1 MAASAENV
9 NINTDT
15 PLYQDNDAESED
27 SKSPVSVQNG
37 QWQTYMSDRT
47 PLAQKRTWKKRDPV
61 SIERSNL
68 VNICKLVVKELIES
82 SLKFGRQLD
91 SDSVPLQHFF
101 IVLEHVLRHGL
112 KPKRG
117 ILGPKKEL
125 WDLFQMVE
133 KWSYEAQDI
142 TASVRD
148 LPTVKTHIGRA
159 RAWLRLAL
167 MQKKLADYFRLLI
180 ERRDDL
186 LTEFYESGALMLADE
201 AIVIMGLLVG
211 LNVIDCNLCVKEEDL
226 DSQMGVID
234 FSLYLR
240 NAGGDTSPDDS
251 PEQSDMTTVLD
262 QKNYIEELN
271 RHLNA
276 TVTNLQAKMET
287 LTTTNALM
295 KEDLAIA
302 KNSILHLQ
310 EDNDRL
316 RKDKGLPTQQ
326 QQEQLDKEAKKASRI
341 SVIGCEEEMQDLKRQ
356 LEEESAH
363 RKQVEKELELQI
375 QMKAESEM
383 AAKLLEKDIHEKQDT
398 IISLRQQLDDIKV
411 INLEM
416 YRKLQECESSLKQK
430 TELIARL
437 EDKAAEMAET
447 IRNLESKYEECVIQ
461 KEAAK
466 ETAQRLSDKI
476 SDGELYSSTIETDLK
491 IEREWRQSLQEALV
505 KDREINAECQQ
516 KIAELRKQQE
526 EYNILK
532 GAHMQLIS
540 TVENQERTLE
550 ELGAHLSESKLK
562 MADLRDV
569 SKSLRDAQWA
579 PDKEATNC
587 RLCEKEFSISRR
599 RHHCR
604 HCGNIFCHSCSDN
617 TMPLPSSARPV
628 RVCDTC
634 HTQLL
639 QRYSNSEN

>member
-1 MAASAENV
+1 MVVIEMAGAE
-9 NINTDT
+9 DT
-15 PLYQDNDAESED
+15 IYLCNFR
-27 SKSPVSVQNG
+27 VSVDGDWLCLKELAEGGNTVGTTKVERSASTSPGSPPPSGAYIQVPSG
-37 QWQTYMSDRT
+37 SSLHTV
-47 PLAQKRTWKKRDPV
+47 PLSEPLMLTKTDSAFDGSHSSESPPTAPPDLANEGGAMGGPLSVLPGLPPGLFAPYVPLTCERDPV

-82 SLKFGRQLD
+82 SLKFGRMLD

-125 WDLFQMVE
+125 WDLFQLVE

-142 TASVRD
+142 TASVRN

-186 LTEFYESGALMLADE
+186 LTEFYEPGALMLADE
-201 AIVIMGLLVG
+201 SIVIMGLLVG

-240 NAGGDTSPDDS
+240 NSGADSSPDDV
-251 PEQSDMTTVLD
+251 PEQTDMTKVLD

-276 TVTNLQAKMET
+276 TVTNLQAKMEA

-302 KNSILHLQ
+302 KNSIIHLQ

-326 QQEQLDKEAKKASRI
+326 QQEEIEREWSPRRTFDHVMSPSYSKGSTGKEFTAMRANRI

-363 RKQVEKELELQI
+363 RKQVERELELQI

-398 IISLRQQLDDIKV
+398 IVSLRRQLDDIKV

-430 TELIARL
+430 TELIGRL
-437 EDKAAEMAET
+437 EAKAAEMAET
-447 IRNLESKYEECVIQ
+447 IRNLESQYVFKGTQSSC
-461 KEAAK
+461 
-466 ETAQRLSDKI
+466 ETSEPGQR
-476 SDGELYSSTIETDLK
+476 T
-491 IEREWRQSLQEALV
+491 R
-505 KDREINAECQQ
+505 
-516 KIAELRKQQE
+516 
-526 EYNILK
+526 
-532 GAHMQLIS
+532 
-540 TVENQERTLE
+540 
-550 ELGAHLSESKLK
+550 
-562 MADLRDV
+562 
-569 SKSLRDAQWA
+569 SKSYYEPPTCSVD
-579 PDKEATNC
+579 DKEFAEGKGQESGVGKSASMSEIEAKATGS
-587 RLCEKEFSISRR
+587 L
-599 RHHCR
+599 
-604 HCGNIFCHSCSDN
+604 
-617 TMPLPSSARPV
+617 
-628 RVCDTC
+628 
-634 HTQLL
+634 
-639 QRYSNSEN
+639 

>member
-1 MAASAENV
+1 MAASADSV
-9 NINTDT
+9 NTNTDT
-15 PLYQDNDAESED
+15 PTSQDISFENDGP
-27 SKSPVSVQNG
+27 KSPVSLQSG
-37 QWQTYMSDRT
+37 QWQTYVSDKT
-47 PLAQKRTWKKRDPV
+47 PVSQKKTWKKRDPV

-82 SLKFGRQLD
+82 SLKFGRMLD

-186 LTEFYESGALMLADE
+186 LTEFYEPGALMLADE

-240 NAGGDTSPDDS
+240 NAGGEASPDDS
-251 PEQSDMTTVLD
+251 PEQTDMTTVLD

-276 TVTNLQAKMET
+276 TVTDLQAKMET

-326 QQEQLDKEAKKASRI
+326 QQEQLDREAKKASRI
-341 SVIGCEEEMQDLKRQ
+341 SVIGCEEEMQDLKQQ

-363 RKQVEKELELQI
+363 RKQVERELELQI

-398 IISLRQQLDDIKV
+398 IISLRRQLDDIKV

-416 YRKLQECESSLKQK
+416 YKKLQECEQEIFEKGMMVERLQEK
-430 TELIARL
+430 T
-437 EDKAAEMAET
+437 
-447 IRNLESKYEECVIQ
+447 S
-461 KEAAK
+461 
-466 ETAQRLSDKI
+466 KI
-476 SDGELYSSTIETDLK
+476 SSMLINLQNSEALSFHSSST
-491 IEREWRQSLQEALV
+491 SHA
-505 KDREINAECQQ
+505 QQ
-516 KIAELRKQQE
+516 K
-526 EYNILK
+526 
-532 GAHMQLIS
+532 
-540 TVENQERTLE
+540 
-550 ELGAHLSESKLK
+550 
-562 MADLRDV
+562 
-569 SKSLRDAQWA
+569 
-579 PDKEATNC
+579 
-587 RLCEKEFSISRR
+587 
-599 RHHCR
+599 
-604 HCGNIFCHSCSDN
+604 
-617 TMPLPSSARPV
+617 
-628 RVCDTC
+628 
-634 HTQLL
+634 
-639 QRYSNSEN
+639 

>member
-1 MAASAENV
+1 MAASADGV
-9 NINTDT
+9 NINCVTPTSEHQHPQENDT
-15 PLYQDNDAESED
+15 LRTPNTSQTN
-27 SKSPVSVQNG
+27 
-37 QWQTYMSDRT
+37 QWQTYISDRT
-47 PLAQKRTWKKRDPV
+47 PISYKNPWKKRDPV
-61 SIERSNL
+61 CIERSNL

-148 LPTVKTHIGRA
+148 LPTVRTHIGRA

-186 LTEFYESGALMLADE
+186 LTEFYEPGALMLADE
-201 AIVIMGLLVG
+201 SIVIMGLLVG

-240 NAGGDTSPDDS
+240 SATSDASPDD
-251 PEQSDMTTVLD
+251 PLEHHTDMTTVLD

-302 KNSILHLQ
+302 KNSIHRLH
-310 EDNDRL
+310 EENDNI
-316 RKDKGLPTQQ
+316 RKDKGLPTHQ
-326 QQEQLDKEAKKASRI
+326 QQEQMIKEAKKASRI

-363 RKQVEKELELQI
+363 RRQVEKELELQI

-398 IISLRQQLDDIKV
+398 IISLRQQLEEIKD

-416 YRKLQECESSLKQK
+416 YQKLQECEQEIFEKGILVTRLQEK
-430 TELIARL
+430 T
-437 EDKAAEMAET
+437 
-447 IRNLESKYEECVIQ
+447 S
-461 KEAAK
+461 
-466 ETAQRLSDKI
+466 KI
-476 SDGELYSSTIETDLK
+476 SSMLIN
-491 IEREWRQSLQEALV
+491 LQY
-505 KDREINAECQQ
+505 C
-516 KIAELRKQQE
+516 
-526 EYNILK
+526 
-532 GAHMQLIS
+532 
-540 TVENQERTLE
+540 
-550 ELGAHLSESKLK
+550 SE
-562 MADLRDV
+562 
-569 SKSLRDAQWA
+569 
-579 PDKEATNC
+579 
-587 RLCEKEFSISRR
+587 
-599 RHHCR
+599 
-604 HCGNIFCHSCSDN
+604 
-617 TMPLPSSARPV
+617 PSSAPLNKQSS
-628 RVCDTC
+628 TSS
-634 HTQLL
+634 TPGQM
-639 QRYSNSEN
+639 

>member
-1 MAASAENV
+1 MVLVEMAGAE
-9 NINTDT
+9 DT
-15 PLYQDNDAESED
+15 IYLCNFR
-27 SKSPVSVQNG
+27 VSVDG
-37 QWQTYMSDRT
+37 DWLCLKE
-47 PLAQKRTWKKRDPV
+47 LAEGGTTSVGVAKVDSSASSSPGSPPPSERDPV
-61 SIERSNL
+61 CIERSNL

-117 ILGPKKEL
+117 LLGPKKEL
-125 WDLFQMVE
+125 WDLFQFVE

-180 ERRDDL
+180 ERRDEL
-186 LTEFYESGALMLADE
+186 LTEFYETGALMLADE

-240 NAGGDTSPDDS
+240 NTGADTSPEDS
-251 PEQSDMTTVLD
+251 QEQTDMTTVLD

-276 TVTNLQAKMET
+276 TVTNLQAKVET
-287 LTTTNALM
+287 LITTNALM

-302 KNSILHLQ
+302 KNTIIHMQ
-310 EDNDRL
+310 GDNDRL
-316 RKDKGLPTQQ
+316 RNERGLPTQQ
-326 QQEQLDKEAKKASRI
+326 QQEQMDKEAKKASRV
-341 SVIGCEEEMQDLKRQ
+341 SVIGCEEEMQDLKLQ

-398 IISLRQQLDDIKV
+398 IISLRQQLDEIKV

-430 TELIARL
+430 TELIGRL
-437 EDKAAEMAET
+437 EAKAGEMAET
-447 IRNLESKYEECVIQ
+447 IRNLESQYVFQDSQSSHEPSPAGQRSRSKSYYEPLSQREAE
-461 KEAAK
+461 EAA
-466 ETAQRLSDKI
+466 E
-476 SDGELYSSTIETDLK
+476 GEEGKKGGIGKSASMCE
-491 IEREWRQSLQEALV
+491 LQN
-505 KDREINAECQQ
+505 RM
-516 KIAELRKQQE
+516 
-526 EYNILK
+526 
-532 GAHMQLIS
+532 AH
-540 TVENQERTLE
+540 
-550 ELGAHLSESKLK
+550 
-562 MADLRDV
+562 
-569 SKSLRDAQWA
+569 
-579 PDKEATNC
+579 
-587 RLCEKEFSISRR
+587 
-599 RHHCR
+599 
-604 HCGNIFCHSCSDN
+604 
-617 TMPLPSSARPV
+617 PL
-628 RVCDTC
+628 
-634 HTQLL
+634 
-639 QRYSNSEN
+639 